1 MIRLGWAI
9 LSGATLAAGAMLVS
23 TVWRRPSLATVIAS
37 LDSDRSNRSPGSDL
51 VDAVAAVARR
61 VGGVDDRALATLGR
75 SRRQHT
81 LLLVIAVAFGVGTPL
96 VALGA
101 GQAGRLISVPMVVP
115 PALAAAGALVAV
127 AVVQRS
133 TLEAVAAIRSDMRHQ
148 LTAYLDVVT
157 MLIAGDTG
165 HETALEQAARIGDG
179 RLFDELRRSLRESGA
194 RGLSLVGAL
203 DDVARRCG
211 LDELEQ
217 IAAALDLAA
226 ADGAPVVRSLTA
238 RTATLR
244 SAAASQQ
251 EMEARLRT
259 SRLTGPI
266 VGMALVFMA
275 LVIYPALAV
284 T

>member
-1 MIRLGWAI
+1 
-9 LSGATLAAGAMLVS
+9 MLVS

>member
-1 MIRLGWAI
+1 VIRLGWAI
-9 LSGATLAAGAMLVS
+9 LSGATMAAGAMLVS
-23 TVWRRPSLATVIAS
+23 TVWRRPSLVTVIAS
-37 LDSDRSNRSPGSDL
+37 LDSDRSNRSSGSDL

-81 LLLVIAVAFGVGTPL
+81 LLLAIAVAVGVGTPL
-96 VALGA
+96 VALGV

-115 PALAAAGALVAV
+115 PALAAVGSLVAV

-133 TLEAVAAIRSDMRHQ
+133 TLEAVTAIRGDLRHQ

-179 RLFDELRRSLRESGA
+179 RLFAELRRSLREFGA
-194 RGLSLVGAL
+194 RGQSLVGAL

-217 IAAALDLAA
+217 IAAALGLAA

-266 VGMALVFMA
+266 VGMSLVFMA
-275 LVIYPALAV
+275 VVVYPALAV